1 MFRVLDPIALTQ
13 ATNALNHAVGQSI
26 WVTLGAAM
34 QDTPLTAMLASF
46 GLEGANAESAMEVLY
61 QRGLTRPGKKR
72 IALLKATAVEQ
83 AIREAL
89 VRACHKHMCTR
100 KAATA
105 AAHSSRRVVRVP
117 ARYCDLCSGQDN
129 RLAVDG
135 MLQAMQTA
143 HCTKLLVAGGSPGT
157 LDALNT
163 LVADRCGLRVISGQ
177 DRPSGKTGKERLAWA
192 DVVVIWAST
201 EIPHKLTETL
211 KGPKVITGDCPVRC

>member
-1 MFRVLDPIALTQ
+1 M
-13 ATNALNHAVGQSI
+13 
-26 WVTLGAAM
+26 
-34 QDTPLTAMLASF
+34 
-46 GLEGANAESAMEVLY
+46 
-61 QRGLTRPGKKR
+61 
-72 IALLKATAVEQ
+72 KATAVEQ

-177 DRPSGKTGKERLAWA
+177 DQGIERRRQDAGDLRSGEARSSAFLLAADGCCGHPGSGDRVRRHTDEEAPSDDGQREGGGVRADESLLGRAQKESREVARRRLAA
-192 DVVVIWAST
+192 A
-201 EIPHKLTETL
+201 L
-211 KGPKVITGDCPVRC
+211 R